1 METWMGEPHAK
12 QKSGLLEE
20 MEISV
25 EREMVSKRG
34 DAAHVVW
41 AVWWCVGICVGGRGV
56 IFAATY

>member
-1 METWMGEPHAK
+1 MVEPHAK

-25 EREMVSKRG
+25 ERETVSKRG

-41 AVWWCVGICVGGRGV
+41 AV
-56 IFAATY
+56 